1 MFEDE
6 IRDPMTGKS
15 RRLSLSLQKRPREH
29 DSDSVKVKKPWKA
42 LQASRLATMI
52 GTASHCVINVNLV
65 GPSINTERQ
74 KEELEY
80 EDKSL

>member
-6 IRDPMTGKS
+6 IRDPRS
-15 RRLSLSLQKRPREH
+15 DDREVAETLA
-29 DSDSVKVKKPWKA
+29 SDSVKVKKPWKA